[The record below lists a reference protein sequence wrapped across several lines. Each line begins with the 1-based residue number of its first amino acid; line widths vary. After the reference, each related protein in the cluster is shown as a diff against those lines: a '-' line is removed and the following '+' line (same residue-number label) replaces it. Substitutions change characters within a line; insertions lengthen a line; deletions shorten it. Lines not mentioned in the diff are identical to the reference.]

1 MRPPRPERQNRDVC
15 HEVSGT
21 WCRETFFMIF
31 LEGGGLYM
39 VIRPEKVAM
48 IATMKETMKNAKG
61 AVLTDYRGI
70 KVAQDT
76 KLRRKMREAG
86 VQYSV
91 IKNNMAS
98 IAAKEAGIEGLDAY
112 LKGPLALVSSDKDPV
127 AAAKLISEFIK
138 ENRIMEIKGGLV
150 EGTVIDAEGV
160 KALANLPSR
169 EILLARLLGSMQ
181 SPITGFVTVLQG
193 NIRNLVYALDQVRQ
207 QKESA

>member
-1 MRPPRPERQNRDVC
+1 
-15 HEVSGT
+15 
-21 WCRETFFMIF
+21 
-31 LEGGGLYM
+31 M

-48 IATMKETMKNAKG
+48 IATLKETMKNAKG

-98 IAAKEAGIEGLDAY
+98 IAAKEAGIEGLDDY
-112 LKGPLALVSSDKDPV
+112 LKGPLAMVSSDKDPV

-150 EGTVIDAEGV
+150 EGKVIDAEGV

-169 EILLARLLGSMQ
+169 EVLLARLLGSMQ
-181 SPITGFVTVLQG
+181 SPIPGFVTVLQG
-193 NIRNLVYALDQVRQ
+193 NIRNLVYALDAVRQ

>member
-1 MRPPRPERQNRDVC
+1 
-15 HEVSGT
+15 
-21 WCRETFFMIF
+21 
-31 LEGGGLYM
+31 M

-48 IATMKETMKNAKG
+48 IATLKETMQNAKG

-98 IAAKEAGIEGLDAY
+98 IAAQEAGIEGLDDY
-112 LKGPLALVSSDKDPV
+112 LKGPLAMVSSDKDPV

-150 EGTVIDAEGV
+150 EGKVIDADGV

-169 EILLARLLGSMQ
+169 EVLLARLLGSMQ

-193 NIRNLVYALDQVRQ
+193 NIRNLVYALDAVRQ

>member
-1 MRPPRPERQNRDVC
+1 
-15 HEVSGT
+15 
-21 WCRETFFMIF
+21 
-31 LEGGGLYM
+31 M

-98 IAAKEAGIEGLDAY
+98 IAAKEAGIEGLDDY
-112 LKGPLALVSSDKDPV
+112 LKGLSNVPAGGGSDSGSGDN
-127 AAAKLISEFIK
+127 SGG
-138 ENRIMEIKGGLV
+138 GGLD
-150 EGTVIDAEGV
+150 E
-160 KALANLPSR
+160 NP
-169 EILLARLLGSMQ
+169 LG
-181 SPITGFVTVLQG
+181 
-193 NIRNLVYALDQVRQ
+193 
-207 QKESA
+207 

>member
-1 MRPPRPERQNRDVC
+1 
-15 HEVSGT
+15 
-21 WCRETFFMIF
+21 
-31 LEGGGLYM
+31 M

-48 IATMKETMKNAKG
+48 IAALKETMKNAKG
-61 AVLTDYRGI
+61 TVLTDYRGI

-98 IAAKEAGIEGLDAY
+98 IAAKEAGIEGLDDY
-112 LKGPLALVSSDKDPV
+112 LKGPLAMVSSDKDPV

-150 EGTVIDAEGV
+150 EGKVIDADGV

-169 EILLARLLGSMQ
+169 EVLLARLLGSMQ

-193 NIRNLVYALDQVRQ
+193 NIRNLVYALDAVRQ

>member
-1 MRPPRPERQNRDVC
+1 
-15 HEVSGT
+15 
-21 WCRETFFMIF
+21 
-31 LEGGGLYM
+31 M

-98 IAAKEAGIEGLDAY
+98 IAAQEAGIEGLDDY
-112 LKGPLALVSSDKDPV
+112 LKGPLAMVSSDKDPV

-150 EGTVIDAEGV
+150 EGKVIDAEGV

-169 EILLARLLGSMQ
+169 EVLLARLLGSMQ

-193 NIRNLVYALDQVRQ
+193 NIRNLVYALDAVRQ

>member
-1 MRPPRPERQNRDVC
+1 
-15 HEVSGT
+15 
-21 WCRETFFMIF
+21 
-31 LEGGGLYM
+31 M

-98 IAAKEAGIEGLDAY
+98 IAAKEAGIEGLDDY
-112 LKGPLALVSSDKDPV
+112 LKGPLAMVSSDKDPV

-150 EGTVIDAEGV
+150 EGKVIDAEGV

-169 EILLARLLGSMQ
+169 EVLLARLLGSMQ

-193 NIRNLVYALDQVRQ
+193 NIRNLVYALDAVRQ

>member
-1 MRPPRPERQNRDVC
+1 
-15 HEVSGT
+15 
-21 WCRETFFMIF
+21 
-31 LEGGGLYM
+31 M

-48 IATMKETMKNAKG
+48 IAALKETMKNAKG

-98 IAAKEAGIEGLDAY
+98 IAAKEAGIEGLDDY
-112 LKGPLALVSSDKDPV
+112 LKGPLAMVSSDKDPV

-150 EGTVIDAEGV
+150 EGKVIDAEGV
-160 KALANLPSR
+160 KSLANLPSR
-169 EILLARLLGSMQ
+169 EVLLARLLGSMQ

-193 NIRNLVYALDQVRQ
+193 NIRNLVYALDAVRQ